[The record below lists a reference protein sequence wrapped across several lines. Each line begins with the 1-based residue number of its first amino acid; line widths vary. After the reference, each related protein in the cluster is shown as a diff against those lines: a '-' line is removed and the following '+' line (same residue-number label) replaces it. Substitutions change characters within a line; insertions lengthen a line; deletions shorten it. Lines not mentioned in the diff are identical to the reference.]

1 MKGFFA
7 AHQTPVRSLKVVLA
21 GGSIALAVA
30 AGVSAFQHWHAAGNA
45 AETQATFGW
54 IRRTSANEEKTL
66 RTAYATQNTPASRTR
81 FFDSAQE
88 ETTLLATLSG
98 SVGVSDLQLV
108 RGLERLHGAAVAD
121 AARALRGDVQ
131 RGAAL
136 NRALRDLDE
145 VQLRSATA
153 QIDDGIGTAK
163 PWPATPLQMVELGDL
178 VLVLCVG
185 FLTLLG
191 AVSRAAGL
199 RRTLPDQQYREIER
213 LTYAARSDSLTG
225 LANHR
230 AFQDDLSRAFA
241 RRNATGTPFA
251 LLAFD
256 LDGLKQTNDLHGHH
270 AGDVYIKAVASCL
283 ATEVGERGTVYRTG
297 GDEFMA
303 ILTNARGWHAL
314 TIAHNIQREARK
326 ATGKR
331 ALSIGIT
338 ESTVTESRK
347 ALLHQA
353 DLALYEAKRTQ
364 LLVVSYHTGLEPRDS
379 EDGASGPSQYQKSLA
394 AALARAV
401 DAKDAETRNHSETVA
416 ELCAALGARLGIE
429 GEQLERLRIAG
440 LVHDVGKIGV
450 SDAVL
455 NKRGKLGPIER
466 SEVELHTSV
475 GHSILT
481 SAELHEEAIWVL
493 HHHER
498 VDGGGYPSGL
508 VGEAIP
514 LESRI
519 IAVAD
524 AFEAMT
530 GSRPYRTARTPAQ
543 ALVELTEHGGSQFDL
558 GCVAALN
565 DLFGFRPGE
574 SDVETSTLPVSLSA

>member
-1 MKGFFA
+1 M
-7 AHQTPVRSLKVVLA
+7 RWLKVVLA
-21 GGSIALAVA
+21 GGSIVLAVA
-30 AGVSAFQHWHAAGNA
+30 AGVSAFQHWHSAGNA
-45 AETQATFGW
+45 ADAQATFGW
-54 IRRTSANEEKTL
+54 LRRTSVNEETAL
-66 RTAYATQNTPASRTR
+66 RTAYATETTQASRAR

-98 SVGVSDLQLV
+98 RVEPNDVQLV
-108 RGLERLHGAAVAD
+108 RGLETLHGAALAD

-131 RGAAL
+131 SRVAL
-136 NRALRDLDE
+136 NRALHDLDE
-145 VQLRSATA
+145 IQLRSATA
-153 QIDDGIGTAK
+153 QIDDGIGTAQ
-163 PWPATPLQMVELGDL
+163 PWPSTTLQMVELGDL

-191 AVSRAAGL
+191 AVSRGAGL
-199 RRTLPDQQYREIER
+199 RHTLPKQEHQEIER
-213 LTYAARSDSLTG
+213 LTHAARSDSLTG

-230 AFQDDLSRAFA
+230 AFQDDLSRALE
-241 RRNATGTPFA
+241 RRNATGAPFA

-256 LDGLKQTNDLHGHH
+256 LDGLKQINDLHGHH
-270 AGDVYIKAVASCL
+270 AGDLYIKAVASCL
-283 ATEVGERGTVYRTG
+283 GAEVGVRGTVYRTG

-303 ILTNARGWHAL
+303 ILTDGRGWHGL
-314 TIAHNIQREARK
+314 TIAHSIQREARR

-338 ESTVTESRK
+338 ESTATESRK
-347 ALLHQA
+347 VLLHQA
-353 DLALYEAKRTQ
+353 DVALYEAKRTQ
-364 LLVVSYHTGLEPRDS
+364 LLAVCYHTGLEPRDA
-379 EDGASGPSQYQKSLA
+379 EDGAAGPSQHQKALA

-401 DAKDAETRNHSETVA
+401 DAKDAGTRNHSETVA

-440 LVHDVGKIGV
+440 LLHDVGKIGV

-481 SAELHEEAIWVL
+481 SAELHEEAVWVL

-508 VGEAIP
+508 AGEAIP

-530 GSRPYRTARTPAQ
+530 GSRPYRTARTPEQ
-543 ALVELTEHGGSQFDL
+543 ALVELTEHGGTQFDVE
-558 GCVAALN
+558 CVVALN
-565 DLFGFRPGE
+565 DLFGVQPGE
-574 SDVETSTLPVSLSA
+574 SDVETPQLPVSLSA